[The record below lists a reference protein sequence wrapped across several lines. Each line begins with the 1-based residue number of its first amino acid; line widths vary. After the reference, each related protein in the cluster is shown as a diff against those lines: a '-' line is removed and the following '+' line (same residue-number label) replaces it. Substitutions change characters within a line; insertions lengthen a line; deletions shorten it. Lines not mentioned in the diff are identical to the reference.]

1 MMASLQVQGDL
12 SKQSVAF
19 STKYHAFRKKKI
31 TPMIRSSYSALEALF
46 VPDIDNTY

>member
-19 STKYHAFRKKKI
+19 STKYHAFRKKDHSHDKKFLL
-31 TPMIRSSYSALEALF
+31 RS
-46 VPDIDNTY
+46 